1 MNIQINRKN
10 LSDALIE
17 VGAIVG
23 KNKILPLYN
32 NVKFVTKGDRIRLQA
47 SDTENT
53 IRKYLVA
60 TSIDQDT
67 DFLVDC
73 KSVSDYLKALK
84 DDDVTIEVADH
95 TFTIKHK
102 KGKASFPTLDA
113 ADFYEPKLTD
123 ECKAVQ
129 MPSSILVDAI
139 ENGMQ
144 FVSTDDFRPVMQNI
158 HAEIKAGKF
167 SYCATDTRKLVLDE
181 IPFGDEQ
188 IEFEW
193 IISAATASFIANAA
207 RKVVQVTISDYESMV
222 SYHMGDTMIFAQK
235 IHGNFPDGRR
245 VIPKDNSIVVE
256 TDKKEFL
263 EAIKRATLLVSAA
276 SPQVKLSVSMIDIAI
291 VAEDLDKGKRAT
303 ENVAATSNTSIT
315 IGFSAQFLKECVDA
329 YGGDKLKITLK
340 DPSRP
345 LLLVDDTHPFKS
357 ILLMPMSV

>member
-17 VGAIVG
+17 VGAIAG

-32 NVKFVTKGDRIRLQA
+32 NVKFVTKGDRIRLQT

-60 TSIDQDT
+60 TSIDEDT

-73 KSVSDYLKALK
+73 KSISDYLKAIK
-84 DDDVTIEVADH
+84 DEEVLIEVADNA
-95 TFTIKHK
+95 FTIKHK

-113 ADFYEPKLTD
+113 GTFYEPRLSD
-123 ECKAVQ
+123 ECKSVQ
-129 MPSSILVDAI
+129 IPSSMLLEAI
-139 ENGMQ
+139 DNGLQ
-144 FVSTDDFRPVMQNI
+144 FVATDEFRPVMQHI

-188 IEFEW
+188 TEFEW
-193 IISAATASFIANAA
+193 IISSNTAPFIANAA
-207 RKVVQVTISDYESMV
+207 RRNVQVTVSDYESMV

-245 VIPKDNSIVVE
+245 VIPKNNDITVE
-256 TDKKEFL
+256 VDKKEFL

-276 SPQVKLSVSMIDIAI
+276 SPQIKLSVSLIDIAI
-291 VAEDLDKGKRAT
+291 VAEDLEKGKRAT
-303 ENVAATSNTSIT
+303 ENVAATSNSSIT
-315 IGFSAQFLKECVDA
+315 IGFSAQFLKECVNA
-329 YGGDKLKITLK
+329 YSGDKLKITFK
-340 DPSRP
+340 EPNRP